1 MTIESKQLHAG
12 TFFINNRGHE
22 YKIICDEYTVRNTKG
37 KAMLV
42 ADIIFSNSGTEMTAH
57 KGNILKGN
65 VKDPYAKD
73 VQGVACRGNA
83 KKIGN
88 EKVYQIWMSMIQRC
102 YNSNATSYKQYG
114 AKGVFIE
121 KRWLCFEY
129 FLEDISK
136 IEGYDEKRFFNGE
149 LHIDKDMKC
158 EAMNLTPK
166 RYSLD
171 TCTFVPVFD
180 NLSYQKGKKRD
191 RKENIPLLV
200 ATNVETGD
208 KEYVYNIS
216 RYAIDNGFNL
226 RAIRYRITKHVK
238 KPHKGFI
245 FERINYYNVKK

>member
-1 MTIESKQLHAG
+1 MTIESRQLRAG

-22 YKIICDEYTVRNTKG
+22 YEVICDEYTVRNAKG
-37 KAMLV
+37 KASLV
-42 ADIIFSNSGTEMTAH
+42 ADIIFSDSGTQMTAF

-65 VKDPYAKD
+65 IKDPYAKD
-73 VQGVACRGNA
+73 VQDVACRGNA

-136 IEGYDEKRFFNGE
+136 IEGYDEKKFFNGE

-171 TCTFVPVFD
+171 TCTLVPVFD
-180 NLSYQKGKKRD
+180 NLSYHKGKKRN
-191 RKENIPLLV
+191 RKEDIPLLT
-200 ATNVETGD
+200 ATDVVTG
-208 KEYVYNIS
+208 KQEYVYNIKQYTVDHDFS
-216 RYAIDNGFNL
+216 LGSIKYRLRNGS
-226 RAIRYRITKHVK
+226 K

-245 FERINYYNVKK
+245 FERINYYNDKK